1 MNPIRAL
8 LWKEGREAAYK
19 IAAGAGLALV
29 VGLVCTQERVFSY
42 HREIQPLSHLVGL
55 FGAVLMGMDLIAQ
68 ERYRMTLPY
77 LLCRPFAPWK
87 MLTVKFAVGAA
98 GLLTVLASYWGGT
111 FIGLL
116 EWGDL
121 DFQSWAYSNRT
132 YKAVESFPVEELLSD
147 LGYIRVVLLWFV
159 IYLIPYCIS
168 VLASILTDRPLKA
181 AMTSLM
187 AVWVGIFLLVT
198 AGSLA
203 PKISEF
209 YFRMVFSLELNSN
222 AGILRQ
228 AFDPSLIL
236 ARAGAIA
243 MLVGGALFCACRV
256 FSAQASRRYQW
267 VVGALALICAI
278 VVIGLDVTQS
288 RQKRTPVEPVAP
300 VGHLKYKMPAMG
312 LALNNELAAVLLE
325 RGLSVVDVSDVS
337 APTEIGQVEMG
348 GWRLE
353 RLALTGSRAYVWGEF
368 QDSVGVVT
376 FDLSRPNRPQLQAL
390 SLLYP
395 VEEGPTP
402 WLRRIPRLVGWGVS
416 HGHLYAGLLRKDF
429 LELHSFDVRK
439 SGPPPLVHVLPI
451 EETTKHVWYHEWEM
465 QIVGSHTFLT
475 LGQEFAVLDLTD
487 PGRPET
493 LSRIPLRRFGRAAT
507 YEKLV
512 QEFREQA
519 TSTELTEPLVQMF
532 EEYGP
537 NLAATEK
544 YTYGTHGRH
553 ISFVVPPGLGP
564 LTVGNDRA
572 YIERHLPREIS
583 VVDISDPLKPV
594 EVDYIPWTRLPRRMT
609 IVGESA
615 YALSGG
621 AIQTYVKTRYG
632 TFSRREKLGLS
643 DYDAHRRNFDI
654 LDLKSQGVDPARDMF
669 IPKGDHIYALL
680 NNHLAIF
687 EKPRKSE

>member
-8 LWKEGREAAYK
+8 LWKEGREATYK
-19 IAAGAGLALV
+19 IAAGAGLALA
-29 VGLVCTQERVFSY
+29 VGLVCTQEGVFSY
-42 HREIQPLSHLVGL
+42 HREIQPLSHLIGL

-68 ERYRMTLPY
+68 ERSRMTLTF
-77 LLCRPFAPWK
+77 LLCRPLAPWK
-87 MLTVKFAVGAA
+87 ILAVKFTVGAA
-98 GLLTVLASYWGGT
+98 GLMTVLASYWGGT

-121 DFQSWAYSNRT
+121 ELQSWAYSNRT
-132 YKAVESFPVEELLSD
+132 YKGVESFPVEELLLD
-147 LGYIRVVLLWFV
+147 VGYIRVVLLWFV

-168 VLASILTDRPLKA
+168 VLASTLTDRPLKA

-187 AVWVGIFLLVT
+187 AVWVGLFLLVT
-198 AGSLA
+198 AGMLA
-203 PKISEF
+203 PKFVEF
-209 YFRMVFSLELNSN
+209 YLRLVFSLELNSH

-236 ARAGAIA
+236 ARVGAIA
-243 MLVGGALFCACRV
+243 MLVSGVLLCAFWV
-256 FSAQASRRYQW
+256 FGVQASRRFQW
-267 VVGALALICAI
+267 AVGALALICTV

-395 VEEGPTP
+395 VEEGPAP

-439 SGPPPLVHVLPI
+439 SGPPPLIHVLPI
-451 EETTKHVWYHEWEM
+451 EETTKHVWDHEWEM

-564 LTVGNDRA
+564 LTVGNSTA
-572 YIERHLPREIS
+572 YIERHLPREIA

-594 EVDYIPWTRLPRRMT
+594 EVDYIPWTRLPRQMT
-609 IVGESA
+609 FAGDTA
-615 YALSGG
+615 YALTRGG
-621 AIQTYVKTRYG
+621 IRIYVEASYG
-632 TFSRREKLGLS
+632 PFRLREKLGFA
-643 DYDAHRRNFDI
+643 DYKRESQFFVNPKTRVG
-654 LDLKSQGVDPARDMF
+654 DLARDMF
-669 IPKGDHIYALL
+669 ILGGDHIYALL
-680 NNHLAIF
+680 DNKLAIF
-687 EKPRKSE
+687 ENPGKTE